1 MPQLLFL
8 EIYCQSIHWVD
19 DLWIVSV
26 VEIQRIKCVGIG
38 IQKKILSL
46 TLLMPT
52 IISDHLMGRQCRL
65 IPIFNGCRMLGFF
78 LGLFLELDRKYRK
91 QIYKVSYISRNISGI
106 ISAWGNMGLA
116 RFWEMAYI
124 PQFKVPSASSSGSLS
139 FIVCL
144 KCCRMVDSVPIRH
157 TISIL
162 WMIPPLGWKCSHGR
176 TQYIPGKQVLVSAWL

>member
-38 IQKKILSL
+38 IQKKILFL

-106 ISAWGNMGLA
+106 IPDWGNMGLA
-116 RFWEMAYI
+116 RYREMATLPAGYI
-124 PQFKVPSASSSGSLS
+124 PHAKCHRWAAVGYWVSLCVWNVVGWL
-139 FIVCL
+139 IVYQLGILPLSC
-144 KCCRMVDSVPIRH
+144 SQYSQ
-157 TISIL
+157 TIC
-162 WMIPPLGWKCSHGR
+162 WRG
-176 TQYIPGKQVLVSAWL
+176 